1 MGIPKLMYDSTV
13 FLLIFVNFRYS
24 RKIIWLEL
32 SSSNHN
38 PNVIARYYLES
49 VEKAGGTCTTPS
61 VELLCYNISDCPTV
75 LRADHGLNKPK

>member
-1 MGIPKLMYDSTV
+1 MGIPKLTYDSTV
-13 FLLIFVNFRYS
+13 FLLIFVNFRYL

-49 VEKAGGTCTTPS
+49 VEKAGGTTPS
-61 VELLCYNISDCPTV
+61 VELLCYNISNFRLSQSFT
-75 LRADHGLNKPK
+75 GGSWN